1 MVGGHEVIAVGRA
14 KALPTAQEMV
24 HTSDND
30 DKNTTAQQRQNSASD
45 WALGAYG
52 STFVL
57 APSFC
62 LRLGAEDSLLLA
74 AAIQHEGLAVLL
86 QSELS
91 GRRTRTRTLT
101 QPPSACSHFRR
112 CHSHRHRSSASR
124 SHTEGRPELTRY
136 DLGFGAAVAPGLT
149 EHAHRVWTDENA
161 GGSSRNSEAMS
172 MELLR
177 QVNSEHAD
185 TSLQHAPCDASG
197 HLFRLICTYP
207 RRACL

>member
-1 MVGGHEVIAVGRA
+1 MRVGHAQVVAAGRDT
-14 KALPTAQEMV
+14 ALSAAQELV
-24 HTSDND
+24 CTQNDND
-30 DKNTTAQQRQNSASD
+30 NDNVNDNDNDNGNGNGNTVQQRQNPD

-62 LRLGAEDSLLLA
+62 LRLRAEDSLLLEA
-74 AAIQHEGLAVLL
+74 AVRHEGLAVLL

-91 GRRTRTRTLT
+91 GRHAHLLT
-101 QPPSACSHFRR
+101 PTVVNTPACTPA
-112 CHSHRHRSSASR
+112 CNP
-124 SHTEGRPELTRY
+124 TYCPTPNVGRPELTRC
-136 DLGFGAAVAPGLT
+136 DFGVSVAPGLT

-177 QVNSEHAD
+177 
-185 TSLQHAPCDASG
+185 
-197 HLFRLICTYP
+197 
-207 RRACL
+207 

>member
-1 MVGGHEVIAVGRA
+1 MVGGHEVVAVGRA
-14 KALPTAQEMV
+14 TIALPTAQEMV

-101 QPPSACSHFRR
+101 QPPSVCSHFRR
-112 CHSHRHRSSASR
+112 CHSHLPRIHRSSASR
-124 SHTEGRPELTRY
+124 SLALT
-136 DLGFGAAVAPGLT
+136 VAGP
-149 EHAHRVWTDENA
+149 
-161 GGSSRNSEAMS
+161 SSLA
-172 MELLR
+172 
-177 QVNSEHAD
+177 
-185 TSLQHAPCDASG
+185 T
-197 HLFRLICTYP
+197 T
-207 RRACL
+207 

>member
-1 MVGGHEVIAVGRA
+1 MVGGHEVVAVGRA
-14 KALPTAQEMV
+14 IALPTAQEMV
-24 HTSDND
+24 HISDND

-91 GRRTRTRTLT
+91 GRRTRTRTLI
-101 QPPSACSHFRR
+101 QPPSVDSHPRR
-112 CHSHRHRSSASR
+112 CHSHLHRSSASC
-124 SHTEGRPELTRY
+124 SLALT
-136 DLGFGAAVAPGLT
+136 AAGP
-149 EHAHRVWTDENA
+149 
-161 GGSSRNSEAMS
+161 SSLA
-172 MELLR
+172 
-177 QVNSEHAD
+177 
-185 TSLQHAPCDASG
+185 T
-197 HLFRLICTYP
+197 T
-207 RRACL
+207 

>member
-1 MVGGHEVIAVGRA
+1 MGEYAQVIAAGRA
-14 KALPTAQEMV
+14 TALSAAQEML
-24 HTSDND
+24 HTKRGNENEND
-30 DKNTTAQQRQNSASD
+30 TTAKTTAQLRQNSPSD

-57 APSFC
+57 APSFS
-62 LRLGAEDSLLLA
+62 LRLGAEDSLLLR

-91 GRRTRTRTLT
+91 GRFVVAIRAVARAVLCLALCNATCPVR
-101 QPPSACSHFRR
+101 PSILVGKDRAHASAPSQRASVPSH
-112 CHSHRHRSSASR
+112 SR
-124 SHTEGRPELTRY
+124 SRSRRDRPELTRLY
-136 DLGFGAAVAPGLT
+136 DLGFGAAVVPGLT

-177 QVNSEHAD
+177 RVQA
-185 TSLQHAPCDASG
+185 
-197 HLFRLICTYP
+197 
-207 RRACL
+207 

>member
-1 MVGGHEVIAVGRA
+1 MSA
-14 KALPTAQEMV
+14 AQEIMV
-24 HTSDND
+24 HTKHGNDNDDDTTD
-30 DKNTTAQQRQNSASD
+30 DKNTTEQQRQNSASD

-62 LRLGAEDSLLLA
+62 LRLGAEDSLLLE
-74 AAIQHEGLAVLL
+74 AAIRHEGLAVLL

-91 GRRTRTRTLT
+91 
-101 QPPSACSHFRR
+101 
-112 CHSHRHRSSASR
+112 
-124 SHTEGRPELTRY
+124 GRPELTRY

-172 MELLR
+172 MELLSR
-177 QVNSEHAD
+177 AFGAILHKTEMQLRYFPSNSSITD
-185 TSLQHAPCDASG
+185 MSISLAGVKLHVENKLLAKNAFSS
-197 HLFRLICTYP
+197 
-207 RRACL
+207 